1 MVEWQ
6 NKETVGLETGGL
18 SNQPI
23 VEILLAAYNGGRFL
37 REQIDSILTQDY
49 VNLRVL
55 ARDDGSSDETVNIL
69 NEYANRFPDRFRVM
83 PPSPATGSARENFIL
98 LMRESSAQY
107 VCLSDQDDVW
117 LLNKVSRTKQAMDQ
131 LESRWGTDL
140 PLLVFTDLQVVDS
153 QLRNLHESFWTHEKI
168 EPDRMDHLAL
178 LLGQSVV
185 TGCTMMLNR
194 RLLELSL
201 QMPDEAPMHDRWIG
215 LVASAMGKTS
225 AVRTQ
230 TVLYRQ
236 HDRNVVGVKEKS
248 ESLREVVRRLIK
260 KDARRAQWK
269 INQRQ
274 AKAFLKIYTGKLSAK
289 HNALISAYLRCG
301 SSRSRLL
308 RIAIFIRYG
317 IYRLSSLRDL
327 AVMFD
332 I

>member
-1 MVEWQ
+1 
-6 NKETVGLETGGL
+6 
-18 SNQPI
+18 
-23 VEILLAAYNGGRFL
+23 
-37 REQIDSILTQDY
+37 
-49 VNLRVL
+49 
-55 ARDDGSSDETVNIL
+55 
-69 NEYANRFPDRFRVM
+69 
-83 PPSPATGSARENFIL
+83 
-98 LMRESSAQY
+98 
-107 VCLSDQDDVW
+107 
-117 LLNKVSRTKQAMDQ
+117 
-131 LESRWGTDL
+131 
-140 PLLVFTDLQVVDS
+140 
-153 QLRNLHESFWTHEKI
+153 
-168 EPDRMDHLAL
+168 

-289 HNALISAYLRCG
+289 DNALISAYLRCG